1 MKSSDEKFKK
11 FFDKPD
17 IINTSQTF
25 PTNKPL
31 NQFITDRDRKK
42 KQLKTNLYRMKGLF
56 GDEISQDFFTKKYL
70 MCVKETVKRRRKF
83 FTKKSTSEIKQNL
96 YWDMTAI

>member
-1 MKSSDEKFKK
+1 
-11 FFDKPD
+11 
-17 IINTSQTF
+17 
-25 PTNKPL
+25 
-31 NQFITDRDRKK
+31 
-42 KQLKTNLYRMKGLF
+42 MKGLF

-96 YWDMTAI
+96 YWDMTAILIYTFSCTDSRKIYNIKIATIKTYNTLYY